1 MSGNGLCLSELCH
14 FVNLCPPESLVG
26 AKVMPTFDM
35 EGYAH
40 ATIIVQYGATNAD
53 AGFITVEACD
63 NMTPTTHPDFAFRYY
78 AEETASGDV
87 LDATATQA
95 VAATGIDAAPAGVND
110 IFYVIEIDADEL
122 PNGYHCLRVNT
133 SAPGGANLTSAI
145 AILSG
150 GRYKGAASPTVLV

>member
-1 MSGNGLCLSELCH
+1 MPGNGLCLAELCH
-14 FVNLCPPESLVG
+14 FVNLCPPESLV
-26 AKVMPTFDM
+26 AEKVMPIFDI

-40 ATIIVQYGATNAD
+40 VTIIVQYGATNAD
-53 AGFITVEACD
+53 AGFILVEACD
-63 NMTPTTHPDFAFRYY
+63 DMAATTSPYLAFRYY

-87 LDATATQA
+87 LDATATQV

-122 PNGYHCLRVNT
+122 PSGYHCLRVT
-133 SAPGGANLTSAI
+133 ATIPGAANLTSAI

-150 GRYKGAASPTVLV
+150 GRYKGAASPTVLA